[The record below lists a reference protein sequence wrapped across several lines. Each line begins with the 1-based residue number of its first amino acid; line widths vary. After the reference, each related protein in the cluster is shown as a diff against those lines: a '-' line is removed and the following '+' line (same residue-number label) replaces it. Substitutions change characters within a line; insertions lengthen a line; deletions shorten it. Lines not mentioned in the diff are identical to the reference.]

1 MATDR
6 KPICPR
12 LADYLVI
19 VGARSPS
26 KTSVVQTPELLR
38 RYPPD
43 EHADFPLPADVV
55 CFCQP
60 EGCVSVGPKKT
71 VLREAA
77 SFVFSLTD
85 KDSGGCA
92 RAAALQTG
100 LEKVRR

>member
-12 LADYLVI
+12 LVDYLVI

-38 RYPPD
+38 RYPPE
-43 EHADFPLPADVV
+43 EHGDFPLPADVV

-85 KDSGGCA
+85 KDSGELVDGD
-92 RAAALQTG
+92 RV
-100 LEKVRR
+100 KVNVRT

>member
-12 LADYLVI
+12 LVDYLVI

-38 RYPPD
+38 RYPPE
-43 EHADFPLPADVV
+43 EHEDFPLPADVV

-85 KDSGGCA
+85 KDSGELA
-92 RAAALQTG
+92 ERDRV
-100 LEKVRR
+100 EVNVRT